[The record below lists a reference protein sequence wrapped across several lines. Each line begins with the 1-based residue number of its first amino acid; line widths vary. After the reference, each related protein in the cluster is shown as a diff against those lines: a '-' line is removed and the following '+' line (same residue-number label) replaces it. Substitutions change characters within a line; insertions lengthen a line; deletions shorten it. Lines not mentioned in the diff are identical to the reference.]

1 MANSMNVSEKVTNAM
16 MKGRQKFNKA
26 KHAVEKWNEEKKT
39 EFVKEENFGKKVI
52 SKII

>member
-1 MANSMNVSEKVTNAM
+1 MKVSEKVTKAM

-26 KHAVEKWNEEKKT
+26 KHAVEKWNEKKKT
-39 EFVKEENFGKKVI
+39 EFSEEGESFGKKVI